1 MEPGG
6 RGHDH
11 AEPERDGR
19 FPRRGGS
26 QEGPTGGGATP
37 PRGGAPAPREA
48 AGLTAATATVAEPVA
63 HPALPARV
71 RRRRPPPEARPTG
84 RRLAVLSLTALG
96 VVYGDIGTSP
106 LYAFKE
112 CFAPAYG
119 LRPTVPTVYGVL
131 SLIVWA
137 LILVVGVKYVVLV
150 MRLDNRGEGGILA
163 LLALVQQTGRRR
175 TALGRRAVVSLGLFG
190 AALLYGDGVITPAIS
205 VLSAAEGL
213 EVASPAFAR
222 SVMPLTL
229 LVLCLLFFCQKYGTE
244 RIGDVFGPIML
255 VWFATIGGLGAT
267 QVARDPA
274 VLGALNPWYAL
285 RFMRAHGGPGLL
297 VLGAVVLAVTGAE
310 ALYADMGHFGR
321 RPIRL
326 VWFGGVL
333 PALLLNYLGQGALV
347 LREPAAVENPFYLLA
362 PRAFLYPLVALA
374 TVATVI
380 ASQALI
386 SGAFSLTQ
394 QCVQLRLSPRVSIV
408 HTSRTAPGQIYIPAV
423 NGALLVGCLLLVV
436 GFRSSGALAA
446 AYGVAVTG
454 TMAITT
460 ALFYVIARTR
470 WNWSVA
476 RAGTLAGAFMTI
488 DLAFLGAN
496 VVKVE
501 RGGWVPLAIAAAV
514 FLGMTT
520 WNRGTTLL
528 RGVLAQAAVPLDRFL
543 TQVEGTRPPR
553 VPGTAVFLT
562 PPMEGAPPLL
572 VLHLSHNKALHE
584 AVILLSIIVE
594 DEPDVTDDRRLVV
607 ERLPLGF
614 TRARAHYGFMET
626 PDIPDVVARC
636 GGLGVAADPE
646 RTTYYLGRARL
657 LPTGAAPMARWR
669 KRLFAFMARNAS
681 SEPDFY
687 GIPPNRALELGAQI
701 EL

>member
-1 MEPGG
+1 MPLTTSEEG
-6 RGHDH
+6 R
-11 AEPERDGR
+11 ARV
-19 FPRRGGS
+19 
-26 QEGPTGGGATP
+26 PT
-37 PRGGAPAPREA
+37 
-48 AGLTAATATVAEPVA
+48 
-63 HPALPARV
+63 PARG
-71 RRRRPPPEARPTG
+71 RRRRPPAEARPTG
-84 RRLAVLSLTALG
+84 RRLAILALTALG
-96 VVYGDIGTSP
+96 IVYGDIGTSP

-112 CFAPAYG
+112 CFGRDYG
-119 LRPTVPTVYGVL
+119 LQPTVPEVYGVL
-131 SLIVWA
+131 SLIIWA
-137 LILVVGVKYVVLV
+137 LILVVSVKYIVFV

-163 LLALVQQTGRRR
+163 LLALIQQTWRAR
-175 TALGRRAVVSLGLFG
+175 TDPRRRAVFVGLGLFG

-213 EVASPAFAR
+213 KVASPAFAPA
-222 SVMPLTL
+222 VIPLTL
-229 LVLCLLFFCQKYGTE
+229 LILFLLFFFQRYGTE

-255 VWFATIGGLGAT
+255 VWFAIIGALGA
-267 QVARDPA
+267 VEIARQPTI
-274 VLGALNPWYAL
+274 LGALSPWHAL
-285 RFMRAHGGPGLL
+285 VFFRAHGGPGLL

-326 VWFGGVL
+326 LWFGAVL

-347 LREPAAVENPFYLLA
+347 LREPAAVENPFFLLA
-362 PRAFLYPLVALA
+362 PRALLYPLVAIA

-408 HTSRTAPGQIYIPAV
+408 HTSRTEHGQIYVPAV
-423 NGALLVGCLLLVV
+423 NGALMIGCLLLVV

-454 TMAITT
+454 TMAVTT
-460 ALFYVIARTR
+460 ALFYVIARRR

-476 RAGTLAGAFMTI
+476 RAGTLAGVFLAV

-496 VVKVE
+496 IVKVE
-501 RGGWVPLAIAAAV
+501 RGGWVPLVIAAAV

-520 WNRGTTLL
+520 WNRGTILL
-528 RGVLAQAAVPLDRFL
+528 TGILARAAVPLDRFL
-543 TQVEGTRPPR
+543 ADVERTKPPR
-553 VPGTAVFLT
+553 VPGTAVFIT

-572 VLHLSHNKALHE
+572 TLHLTHNKALHE
-584 AVILLSIIVE
+584 KVILLSILVE
-594 DEPDVTDDRRLVV
+594 DEPDVPDGHRLVV

-614 TRARAHYGFMET
+614 ARVRAHYGFMET
-626 PDIPDVVARC
+626 PDIEDVVELCAR
-636 GGLGVAADPE
+636 LGVTADPAQI
-646 RTTYYLGRARL
+646 TYYLGRARI
-657 LPTGAAPMARWR
+657 LPTGTAPMMRWR

-681 SEPDFY
+681 SAPDFF
-687 GIPPNRALELGAQI
+687 GIPPSRVVELGAQI